1 MNTLVQFFRKLW
13 YLFRRQEFERGLA
26 DEMAFHREQVE
37 ADLKSSGA
45 APQEARY
52 SAIRQFGNPT
62 RLREETVDVVRF
74 RFESVWQDA
83 RQAARQLRKTSAFSA
98 TAVIVLGL
106 GIGATT
112 AIFSA
117 INPILFAQLPYP
129 EPRSVTMLWEH
140 RPDGGQAFA
149 NYADYRG
156 LVESSRSFEA
166 IAALKAWQPTM
177 TGANEPERLEGQRVS
192 APFLRA
198 LGIHPAIG
206 RDFTD
211 AEDVFHGAN
220 VVILSDKLWRRRF
233 AANPAIVGEPVKLD
247 DELFTVV
254 GVMPTDFENVVAP
267 DVELW
272 APLQY
277 NAALPPNSREWGHH
291 LRMIGRLRGGV
302 SRAQARA
309 EVDAAMPN
317 FMRAHASGY
326 DEAGGVPPGFLV
338 NSLQDDLTRGVRP
351 ALLALLGAVLLVL
364 IIACVNVTNLLLA
377 RAAQRRGEMALRV
390 ALGAS
395 GARIARQL
403 TTESCLLAVVGGAV
417 GMVIARLGVSALIA
431 VSPSDLP
438 RLNAIRLDSTVFIFA
453 ALVTS
458 LIGLLVGLVPALYA
472 SRTDPHKGLQQT
484 SSRTAGNHQWTRRA
498 LVAAEVGI
506 ALVLLISAGLLF
518 ASMRRL
524 FAVNPGFD
532 ASHIITVQVQ
542 ESGQRYRKD
551 PDRLRFFDQALE
563 RVRQVPGVVSAGFT
577 SQLPMSGDREVYG
590 MMFEA
595 EKNNSETFFKYN
607 VTSGYLETMRI
618 PLVAGRLLNEQD
630 MLPDSPRAVVI
641 NESFAKRKLAGQN
654 PIGRLVCLRCGLGKD
669 GSPWSTIVG
678 VVGDVRQLSL
688 EIMSADAVY
697 VPSSRWY
704 WAETTMSLVVRARGD
719 AASLVP
725 AIRSAIWSVDKDQ
738 PIVRV
743 ATMQTLVTTSQ
754 AQRRFAMII
763 IEAFALVAL
772 LLAATGLYGV
782 LAGSVTER
790 TREIGVRVAL
800 GATPAVILGLV
811 VREGLGLTLVGIA
824 GGMLGAVAAS
834 RALISLLFGISWLD
848 PTTYVEASAVLVG
861 ISIIACW
868 LPAWRAAQVDP
879 AITLRAE

>member
-1 MNTLVQFFRKLW
+1 MDALLQFFRKLS
-13 YLFRRQEFERGLA
+13 YLFHRQELDRDLA

-37 ADLKSSGA
+37 AELRSDGVT
-45 APQEARY
+45 PQEAR
-52 SAIRQFGNPT
+52 STAIRQFGNAR
-62 RLREETVDVVRF
+62 RLQEETVDVVRF
-74 RFESVWQDA
+74 RFESVWQDT
-83 RQAARQLRKTSAFSA
+83 RYAARQLLKTPAFSA
-98 TAVIVLGL
+98 TAVVVLAL

-117 INPILFAQLPYP
+117 VNPILFAPLPYP
-129 EPRSVTMLWEH
+129 EPRSLAMLWEH
-140 RPDGGQAFA
+140 RPDGGQRFP
-149 NYADYRG
+149 NFADYRG
-156 LVESSRSFEA
+156 LVENSRSFEA
-166 IAALKAWQPTM
+166 VAALKAWQPTM
-177 TGANEPERLEGQRVS
+177 TGPHEPERLEGQRVS
-192 APFLRA
+192 APYLRV
-198 LGIHPAIG
+198 LGIQPAIG

-211 AEDVFHGAN
+211 SEDVFQGAN

-233 AANPAIVGEPVKLD
+233 AANPAIVGQPVKLD

-267 DVELW
+267 EVELW

-277 NAALPPNSREWGHH
+277 NAGLPPNSRDWGHH

-302 SRAQARA
+302 SRAEARS
-309 EVDAAMPN
+309 EVDVVMRN

-326 DEAGGVPPGFLV
+326 AEAGGVPRGFAV

-351 ALLALLGAVLLVL
+351 ALLALLGAVSLVL

-377 RAAQRRGEMALRV
+377 RAAQRRGEMTLRA

-403 TTESCLLAVVGGAV
+403 TTESLLLALLGGTV
-417 GMVIARLGVSALIA
+417 GMVIAGFGVRALIA
-431 VSPSDLP
+431 VSPADLP
-438 RLNAIRLDSTVFIFA
+438 RLNAIRLDSVVFLVA
-453 ALVTS
+453 ALVTT
-458 LIGLLVGLVPALYA
+458 LTGLFVGLVPALYA
-472 SRTDPHKGLQQT
+472 SRTDSHQGLQE
-484 SSRTAGNHQWTRRA
+484 SSRRTAGSHLWTRRT
-498 LVAAEVGI
+498 LVAAEVSI
-506 ALVLLISAGLLF
+506 TLVLLVSAGLLLG
-518 ASMRRL
+518 SMRRL
-524 FAVNPGFD
+524 FAVDPGFD
-532 ASHIITVQVQ
+532 ASHVVTVQVQ

-551 PDRLRFFDQALE
+551 SDRLRFFDQALE

-577 SQLPMSGDREVYG
+577 SQLPLSGDHDVYG
-590 MMFEA
+590 MMFEGG
-595 EKNNSETFFKYN
+595 NNNDEAFFKYN
-607 VTSGYLETMRI
+607 VTPGYLEAMRI
-618 PLVAGRLLNEQD
+618 PLIAGRLLNEQD

-641 NESFAKRKLAGQN
+641 NESFAKRKLPGQN

-688 EIMSADAVY
+688 ELTSEDAVY

-704 WAETTMSLVVRARGD
+704 WAETTMSLVVRTHGD

-725 AIRSAIWSVDKDQ
+725 AIRSAIWAVDKDQ

-743 ATMQTLVTTSQ
+743 ATMQTLVTASQ

-763 IEAFALVAL
+763 LEVFALVAL

-800 GATPAVILGLV
+800 GATPTVILRLV
-811 VREGLGLTLVGIA
+811 VGQGVWLTLAGIA

-834 RALISLLFGISWLD
+834 RALISLLFGISRLD
-848 PTTYVEASAVLVG
+848 PTTYVATSALLVG

-868 LPAWRAAQVDP
+868 LPAWRAAHVDP
-879 AITLRAE
+879 AVTLRAE

>member
-1 MNTLVQFFRKLW
+1 MDALLQFFRKLS
-13 YLFRRQEFERGLA
+13 YLFHRQELDRDLA

-37 ADLKSSGA
+37 AELRSDGA
-45 APQEARY
+45 APEEAR
-52 SAIRQFGNPT
+52 SIAIRQFGNAR

-83 RQAARQLRKTSAFSA
+83 RYAARQLLKTPAFSA
-98 TAVIVLGL
+98 TAIVVLAL

-117 INPILFAQLPYP
+117 INPILFAPLPYP
-129 EPRSVTMLWEH
+129 EPRSVAMLWEH

-149 NYADYRG
+149 NFADYRG

-166 IAALKAWQPTM
+166 VAAFKAWQPTM
-177 TGANEPERLEGQRVS
+177 TGPNEPERLEDQRVS
-192 APFLRA
+192 APYLRV
-198 LGIHPAIG
+198 LGIQPAIG
-206 RDFTD
+206 RDFTE
-211 AEDVFHGAN
+211 AEDIFHGAN

-233 AANPAIVGEPVKLD
+233 SANPAIVGQPVKLD

-254 GVMPTDFENVVAP
+254 GVLPTDFENVVAP
-267 DVELW
+267 EVELW

-291 LRMIGRLRGGV
+291 LRLIGRLRGGV
-302 SRAQARA
+302 SRGQARS
-309 EVDAAMPN
+309 EIDVVMPN
-317 FMRAHASGY
+317 FQRAHASGY
-326 DEAGGVPPGFLV
+326 AESGGIPSGFLV

-351 ALLALLGAVLLVL
+351 ALLALLVAVFLVL

-377 RAAQRRGEMALRV
+377 RGAQRRGELAIRA
-390 ALGAS
+390 ALGAG

-403 TTESCLLAVVGGAV
+403 TTESLLLAVIGGSV
-417 GMVIARLGVSALIA
+417 GMVIARFGVSALIA
-431 VSPSDLP
+431 VSPPDLP
-438 RLNAIRLDSTVFIFA
+438 RLDAIRLDGFVFLFA

-458 LIGLLVGLVPALYA
+458 VVGMMVGLVPALYA
-472 SRTDPHKGLQQT
+472 SGTDSRDGLQG
-484 SSRTAGNHQWTRRA
+484 SSRRTTGRHQLTRRA
-498 LVAAEVGI
+498 LVAAEVGV
-506 ALVLLISAGLLF
+506 ALVLLVSAGLLLG
-518 ASMRRL
+518 SMRRL
-524 FAVNPGFD
+524 FAIDPGFD
-532 ASHIITVQVQ
+532 ASHVVTMQVQ
-542 ESGQRYRKD
+542 ESGRRYRRD

-563 RVRQVPGVVSAGFT
+563 RVRQVPGVVSAGFA
-577 SQLPMSGDREVYG
+577 SQLPLSGDRDVYG

-595 EKNNSETFFKYN
+595 DSNNTEGFFKYN
-607 VTSGYLETMRI
+607 VTPGYLETMRI

-630 MLPDSPRAVVI
+630 MLSDSPPAVLI
-641 NESFAKRKLAGQN
+641 NESFARRKFPGQDS
-654 PIGRLVCLRCGLGKD
+654 IGRRVCLRCGLGQD

-688 EIMSADAVY
+688 ELKSEDAVY

-743 ATMQTLVTTSQ
+743 ATMQTLVTASE

-763 IEAFALVAL
+763 FEAFAVVAL

-800 GATPAVILGLV
+800 GATPALILWLV
-811 VREGLGLTLVGIA
+811 VRQGVGLALVGVA

-834 RALISLLFGISWLD
+834 RALISLLFGISPLD
-848 PTTYVEASAVLVG
+848 PSTYVEASILLVG
-861 ISIIACW
+861 ISVIACW